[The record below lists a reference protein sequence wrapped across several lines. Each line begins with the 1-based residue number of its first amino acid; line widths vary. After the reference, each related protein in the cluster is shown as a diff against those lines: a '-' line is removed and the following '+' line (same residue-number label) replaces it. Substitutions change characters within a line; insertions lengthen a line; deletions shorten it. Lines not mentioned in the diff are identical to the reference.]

1 MATIL
6 ISDPKSVSDL
16 SALLDR
22 VRQGDEIVFKDGERD
37 FAVLRPTAPPRRSI
51 DECIAMLPENSSAVI
66 DEDFAKDVEAA
77 IAWHREPLDSSAW
90 D

>member
-6 ISDPKSVSDL
+6 ITDPKSVSDL

-22 VRQGDEIVFKDGERD
+22 VRQGDEVVFKDGDRD
-37 FAVLRPTAPPRRSI
+37 IAIMRPPLPPRRTI
-51 DECIAMLPENSSAVI
+51 DECITLMPEHSSAVV

-77 IAWHREPLDSSAW
+77 IA
-90 D
+90 